1 MMNDNF
7 DGRRSHLRPRLRRRR
22 AAVVIIVMAGVA
34 LPAAGCGGGS
44 PSSAT
49 AGRPTQH
56 GSGLAYTHC
65 MRSHG
70 VPNFPDPNSSGT
82 WPSAQQLGLGP
93 HDPQYRAAIE
103 ACQPVLPNLTAAQH
117 AQAESKALNFA
128 DCMRSHR
135 VTDFPDPVTGSNDGV
150 GWILPGNIDVTSPAF
165 QRAAQA
171 CKHFVGGNFETSHA
185 PLGHPN
191 KAGP

>member
-22 AAVVIIVMAGVA
+22 AAVVITVMASVA
-34 LPAAGCGGGS
+34 LLAAACGGGS

-49 AGRPTQH
+49 AGRSTQH
-56 GSGLAYTHC
+56 GSGLAYSHC

-93 HDPQYRAAIE
+93 NNPQYRAAIQ
-103 ACQPVLPNLTAAQH
+103 ACQPLLPNLTPAQH
-117 AQAESKALNFA
+117 ALAESKALNLSH
-128 DCMRSHR
+128 CMRSHT
-135 VTDFPDPVTGSNDGV
+135 VTDFPDPVTGSNNGV
-150 GWILPGNIDVTSPAF
+150 GWLLSSNIDVNSPTF

-171 CKHFVGGNFETSHA
+171 CKHFEGGNFETSHG
-185 PLGHPN
+185 PPGHPN